1 MITSGLMSSNTDKW
15 ATPQDLFDRLNEEFH
30 FTLDVCADDTN
41 HKVDRYFDES
51 VDGLSKD
58 WTKDIS
64 WMNPPYGRMIPMWV
78 RKAVETARGGG
89 VVVGLLPA
97 RTDTRW
103 WADVMQA
110 TELRFIK
117 GRVRFGGSDSGAPFP
132 SVVAIWGT
140 PRVPIISVMEARL

>member
-89 VVVGLLPA
+89 CGGRSAPCPDRHKVVG
-97 RTDTRW
+97 
-103 WADVMQA
+103 
-110 TELRFIK
+110 
-117 GRVRFGGSDSGAPFP
+117 
-132 SVVAIWGT
+132 
-140 PRVPIISVMEARL
+140 